1 MAFDL
6 STARPIE
13 QTGRYGERVDGTM
26 KGDGFFGPLKAADG
40 SIMTELSIGVNIDG
54 KETEIPLITPALSQ
68 EEISKLLAGGEP
80 DEAMVQK
87 SVDFA
92 MNRIRAGKSPFAGP
106 GDRQRKTGFDIS
118 TARPV
123 EPTAEQPAVGESLL
137 VGAGRGFKNFIEGVQ
152 QIGAMG
158 DVGRAKGLDS
168 GGALGVSDLTGQIR
182 RMDPAVQADEIAG
195 AEQRLRQFTE
205 GAAAERQQFRETP
218 AGQSIPGRVGEF
230 VGEAAPS
237 LVVPGSGA
245 ATAGQRIGYNVA
257 AGAGLGGLSF
267 AETEQDRAAN
277 VAGGAVLGGAVPEA
291 FALGGRGMNVIRS
304 LFGGK
309 TAEMFQRF
317 GGDELS
323 QQALKRIEAANR
335 LGLQLTP
342 AEATGSAAL
351 AARQG
356 RVGVTEPGF
365 EVMSNASKVR
375 RSQEQA
381 SIVRFLDDLSE
392 DGTSAAR
399 NIRDAAKKVISDE
412 ERALSEA
419 ARPFYQSAY
428 KQSVP
433 DETMQ
438 MLLQDPV
445 ISKAYASVMANPIY
459 QRELGEAGAASIK
472 TVDIVKRQLDDS
484 IEEASRAG
492 RKNEARILR
501 DAKSSLV
508 AAADEASPDYK
519 QARQIFAAD
528 APSVQ
533 AIKESAIGRIA
544 NLDESGLKRVSKVI
558 FDPSETDLGQ
568 LSRMRDKFMQE
579 DPAAWRRVIR
589 NELERRLDAAK
600 GDRTASTLYDAALR
614 RDRDLQQFLVATK
627 GLPGSRQAIIDM
639 RRAYKDL
646 LNPITAKTA
655 AAQAR
660 SSLDVPRSTAEFI
673 FNAVQNA
680 AGGQYDKAAAEIIT
694 SPQWHK
700 ELSKA
705 LAEKTVQSRG
715 MAFAELLGRAA
726 AANQ

>member
-1 MAFDL
+1 MATLQELEQALIKADAMAQQGDQQAL
-6 STARPIE
+6 ADARAITAE
-13 QTGRYGERVDGTM
+13 
-26 KGDGFFGPLKAADG
+26 
-40 SIMTELSIGVNIDG
+40 IDRMRG
-54 KETEIPLITPALSQ
+54 QQPQ
-68 EEISKLLAGGEP
+68 
-80 DEAMVQK
+80 Q
-87 SVDFA
+87 
-92 MNRIRAGKSPFAGP
+92 
-106 GDRQRKTGFDIS
+106 
-118 TARPV
+118 
-123 EPTAEQPAVGESLL
+123 PTAEQEGILERFAI
-137 VGAGRGFKNFIEGVQ
+137 GAGRGFKNFMEGVQ
-152 QIGAMG
+152 QIGGMG
-158 DVGRAKGLDS
+158 DVARARGLDA
-168 GGALGVSDLTGQIR
+168 GGAMGVSGLEGQIR
-182 RMDPAVQADEIAG
+182 RMDPAVQADEISE

-205 GAAAERQQFRETP
+205 GAAADRQQFRKTP
-218 AGQSIPGRVGEF
+218 VGQSIPGRVGEF
-230 VGEAAPS
+230 VGEAAPA
-237 LVVPGSGA
+237 LVVPASGA
-245 ATAGQRIGYNVA
+245 TTMAGRIPFNVA

-267 AETEQDRAAN
+267 AETEQDRAVN
-277 VAGGAVLGGAVPEA
+277 VAGGAVFGGAIPEA
-291 FALGGRGMNVIRS
+291 FALGGRGASMIRS

-317 GGDELS
+317 GGDEVS

-335 LGLQLTP
+335 LGLNLTP
-342 AEATGSAAL
+342 AEATGSPSL

-356 RVGVTEPGF
+356 RVGVTEAGF
-365 EVMSNASKVR
+365 DVMSNAAKVR

-428 KQSVP
+428 RQSVP
-433 DETMQ
+433 DEAMQ
-438 MLLQDPV
+438 ELLQDPV
-445 ISKAYASVMANPIY
+445 ISRAYASVMANPIY
-459 QRELGEAGAASIK
+459 QRELGDAGAASIK

-568 LSRMRDKFMQE
+568 LSRMREKFIQE
-579 DPAAWRRVIR
+579 DPAAWRRIIR
-589 NELERRLDAAK
+589 NEMERRLDAAK
-600 GDRTASTLYDAALR
+600 GDRAASTLYDVALR
-614 RDRDLQQFLVATK
+614 RDRDFQQFLVATK

-660 SSLDVPRSTAEFI
+660 SSLDVPRSTAEFL

-680 AGGQYDKAAAEIIT
+680 AGGRYDRAAAEIIT
-694 SPQWHK
+694 SPQWHN
-700 ELSKA
+700 ELSRV
-705 LAEKTVQSRG
+705 LAEKTVQGRG
-715 MAFAELLGRAA
+715 MAFAELLGRVA